1 LTGKKGTTPGG
12 LEKQEWKS
20 KHCDFRFYQARN
32 ANGKTWNTGIWKKKL
47 ESIASGNPW
56 EVKGCIKAIERAKY
70 ILQKRWYGG
79 SVTVLAKGMKFFSF
93 EENLVLQ
100 IHEGLVVIST
110 GSTHLSLTT
119 HLSGIGFTLCAHTTL
134 LFTARNLQG

>member
-1 LTGKKGTTPGG
+1 MTGKKGTTPGG

-47 ESIASGNPW
+47 ESIASGNPR

-110 GSTHLSLTT
+110 GSTLS
-119 HLSGIGFTLCAHTTL
+119 F
-134 LFTARNLQG
+134 FDNPFVRN